1 MKTRIEEIYSSYE
14 GKVEE
19 IFINE
24 SSYVYEWEK
33 LLMIRKND
41 GELKKI
47 AVGISG
53 NIRLVNVEVG
63 QEISADTLLVKL
75 EDDLLITGCERCV
88 EITTHLFFFPI
99 LQKAHCFFTNL
110 TQPFGILF
118 VEYTVSR
125 EEY

>member
-24 SSYVYEWEK
+24 FSYVYEWEK

-75 EDDLLITGCERCV
+75 EDDLLITGCE
-88 EITTHLFFFPI
+88 
-99 LQKAHCFFTNL
+99 
-110 TQPFGILF
+110 
-118 VEYTVSR
+118 
-125 EEY
+125 